1 VRRLLPLLLF
11 LSAAGCF
18 GFDAPTD
25 RRLRGIPLDPD
36 EPGPEAARCRFRMS
50 VDSPMLAG
58 EFEGVVVARRS
69 RTDPVLRAQLFGDVG
84 PKFAEILARPDR
96 IAGYFPQTR
105 EGIDCS
111 LPREASPHLLL
122 FVGASLAEE
131 FLTRVDRTRVTGV
144 REEGEETWLRLR
156 PSIPGTEC
164 HVSRNGTAKKRRF
177 SWMTGVHW
185 MEEWPT
191 PDEARI
197 TAPNVSIRVRILERT
212 HPSAETLA
220 TLDLKLPE
228 DVRIVA
234 GSRK

>member
-1 VRRLLPLLLF
+1 
-11 LSAAGCF
+11 
-18 GFDAPTD
+18 
-25 RRLRGIPLDPD
+25 
-36 EPGPEAARCRFRMS
+36 MS

-84 PKFAEILARPDR
+84 PKFAELLARPDR

-122 FVGASLAEE
+122 FVGASLVEE

-156 PSIPGTEC
+156 PAIPGTEC
-164 HVSRNGTAKKRRF
+164 HFSRSGASRKRRF
-177 SWMTGVHW
+177 AWMTGVHW
-185 MEEWPT
+185 TEEWPT
-191 PDEARI
+191 FEEARI
-197 TAPNVSIRVRILERT
+197 TAPNVSIRIRILERT
-212 HPSAETLA
+212 HPSLESLA
-220 TLDLKLPE
+220 TLELRLPE
-228 DVRIVA
+228 DVRIVK